1 MIIGRLA
8 GLVLGG
14 LFLAGCT
21 TTPVTLD
28 PASSRDA
35 AVAGEANVEMGAVTD
50 SRQHGSNWLGAIR
63 GGFGN
68 PLQTLETEKPVSE
81 VVREQFIT
89 GLEQRGMLAQEGEG
103 DFILE
108 VDIEQLDSNQVMRRE
123 AHSRLD
129 VALIEQGSSQ
139 VAYENSVRSSNV
151 EGGAGGGVF
160 ASIEKLEEILTRT
173 LWETIDEALDDERL
187 HQAIADGPA
196 EAQPSSELEVDIE
209 ALRRLRDRGVITE
222 DEYRERVLQLVD

>member
-1 MIIGRLA
+1 VISGKLA
-8 GLVLGG
+8 GLMLGG
-14 LFLAGCT
+14 MPLIGCT
-21 TTPVTLD
+21 TTPVSLD
-28 PASSRDA
+28 PAQGSDTVGVGS
-35 AVAGEANVEMGAVTD
+35 ANVEMGSVTD

-68 PLQTLETEKPVSE
+68 PLQTHETEEPVSE
-81 VVREQFIT
+81 VVRGQFIT

-129 VALIEQGSSQ
+129 VTLIEQGSRTI
-139 VAYENSVRSSNV
+139 AYENSVRSSNV

-187 HQAIADGPA
+187 HRAIAEGPT
-196 EAQPSSELEVDIE
+196 ETQPSSELEADIE
-209 ALRRLRDRGVITE
+209 ALRRLRDRGVLSE